1 MAISP
6 LSVDTRYCELGFNP
20 YTSMWGTTK
29 QLNDHVQYG
38 FFGYEYDHIHFA
50 NFNNKSSYQ
59 WLDDYKH
66 PTDTDGN
73 GYQTF
78 FRSKGLRDLYATNDN
93 PSTAILRQ
101 YRSNGQTT
109 NRTPIVTSPA
119 YSPSGANTDY
129 SVYMN
134 SALNFAPVVHHLN
147 VYRQPSGNS
156 SYSYFLLCLSIYYNR
171 KLASSFDVYIYNSG
185 RRCYSREELLKNG
198 TKITV
203 TQSQTLNSMLQKAK
217 TKVNNNFDRID
228 YYNFV
233 KDGSIP
239 TSSLA
244 WTYCMHN
251 SYFERVSDKKVI
263 INNDVYTFTGD
274 GFWIYIDTYVNGNEP
289 NKPYI
294 NEDCILGRGYRF
306 PILKRDIDNTSK
318 IITTAR
324 ATINNGYT
332 NSYNR
337 GIENYNNLK
346 SYLSSISL
354 GANLNAES

>member
-6 LSVDTRYCELGFNP
+6 LSVDTRYCEIGFNP
-20 YTSMWGTTK
+20 HTSMWGATS
-29 QLNDHVQYG
+29 QLNEHTQYG
-38 FFGYEYDHIHFA
+38 FFGYEYDHIHFG
-50 NFNNKSSYQ
+50 NSNNNNKLSYQ

-66 PTDTDGN
+66 PTDTSST
-73 GYQTF
+73 GYNTF
-78 FRSKGLRDLYATNDN
+78 FWSKGLRDLYATNDN
-93 PSTAILRQ
+93 PNTGILKQ
-101 YRSNGQTT
+101 YRSNGHGSNTA
-109 NRTPIVTSPA
+109 PIVTSPA
-119 YSPSGANTDY
+119 YSPTGAITDY
-129 SVYMN
+129 NIYMN

-147 VYRQPSGNS
+147 VYRAN
-156 SYSYFLLCLSIYYNR
+156 SYSWFLLCLSIYYNR

-244 WTYCMHN
+244 WTYYQHSSKSN
-251 SYFERVSDKKVI
+251 IGDKKVI

-324 ATINNGYT
+324 VSINNDYT
-332 NSYNR
+332 NIYNR

-346 SYLSSISL
+346 SYISSISL
-354 GANLNAES
+354 GTNLNAES

>member
-1 MAISP
+1 M
-6 LSVDTRYCELGFNP
+6 
-20 YTSMWGTTK
+20 
-29 QLNDHVQYG
+29 
-38 FFGYEYDHIHFA
+38 
-50 NFNNKSSYQ
+50 SSYQ

-66 PTDTDGN
+66 PTDTDDN

-93 PSTAILRQ
+93 PNTGILRQ
-101 YRSNGQTT
+101 YRSNGQII
-109 NRTPIVTSPA
+109 NKAPIVTSPA
-119 YSPSGANTDY
+119 YSPTGVNSDY

-147 VYRQPSGNS
+147 VYRQNS
-156 SYSYFLLCLSIYYNR
+156 YYYYLLCLSIYYNR

-217 TKVNNNFDRID
+217 TKVNNNFNR
-228 YYNFV
+228 FV
-233 KDGSIP
+233 TDGSIP

-244 WTYCMHN
+244 WTYSMHI
-251 SYFERVSDKKVI
+251 SSTTSVGDKKVI
-263 INNDVYTFTGD
+263 INNDVYAFTGD

-318 IITTAR
+318 IINTAR

-346 SYLSSISL
+346 SYISSISL